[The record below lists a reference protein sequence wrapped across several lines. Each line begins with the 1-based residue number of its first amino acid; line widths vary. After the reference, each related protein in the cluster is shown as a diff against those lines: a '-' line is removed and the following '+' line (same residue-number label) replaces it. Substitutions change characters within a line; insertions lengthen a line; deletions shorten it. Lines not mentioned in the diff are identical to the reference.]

1 MAKWVSKLVFL
12 SIVTNIQTTCTCEQL
27 LWWLL
32 YPREGERIWKPDSLE
47 LSTVALYT
55 YIKGINCGEKTI
67 VKGPDLEATEL
78 DNDSNNLFGKEH
90 DLLVIGFATS
100 CSSVMAEDST
110 LHDHQ
115 GALLTWE
122 WRGRGEDSGGLTPL
136 QEVLHLVQSTDVG
149 RRRVHCHRFRKL
161 HQSILCSWDP
171 VVCESFNIYN
181 MCWM

>member
-1 MAKWVSKLVFL
+1 MYRHLHPNYLYVRTAALMITL
-12 SIVTNIQTTCTCEQL
+12 SE
-27 LWWLL
+27 
-32 YPREGERIWKPDSLE
+32 REKERESEKPDSLE

-67 VKGPDLEATEL
+67 VKGPDLETIEL

-115 GALLTWE
+115 GAPLT
-122 WRGRGEDSGGLTPL
+122 
-136 QEVLHLVQSTDVG
+136 
-149 RRRVHCHRFRKL
+149 
-161 HQSILCSWDP
+161 
-171 VVCESFNIYN
+171 
-181 MCWM
+181 